1 MTKRVICVL
10 LILPL
15 FLLPAAADTV
25 TLYNN
30 IDDSNSTCNLL
41 IDAMRSD
48 RSYDPYYQ
56 YAVVRSGEYDYRIYF
71 GPDLAGSDLVYYR
84 YIPGTYGSSASMS
97 RGTASSLT
105 INRNGY
111 YYVGNVDGA
120 LSSLPSSCLIFRTIF
135 RTRPT

>member
-41 IDAMRSD
+41 IDA
-48 RSYDPYYQ
+48 
-56 YAVVRSGEYDYRIYF
+56 
-71 GPDLAGSDLVYYR
+71 
-84 YIPGTYGSSASMS
+84 
-97 RGTASSLT
+97 
-105 INRNGY
+105 
-111 YYVGNVDGA
+111 
-120 LSSLPSSCLIFRTIF
+120 
-135 RTRPT
+135 